1 MVLIQQDPT
10 HVLRISKLTDYA
22 TVILAHLAEAERDG
36 ADVRAGG
43 AARPATA
50 RVDEQDAR
58 LTAAEIAAAVGIGV
72 PTVSKV
78 LKELQRAGLVV
89 STRGARG
96 GYALARPADAISAA
110 DIIDAVEGP
119 VGLTECATHPGTC
132 GLESNCRVGR
142 SWQRV
147 NVAIRR
153 ALYDVKLTQLA
164 GRDGSAIPTPELAAV
179 LVSNIGVRAR
189 A

>member
-1 MVLIQQDPT
+1 MVLIERRP
-10 HVLRISKLTDYA
+10 VLRISKLTDYA
-22 TVILAHLAEAERDG
+22 TVILAHLAEAERAG
-36 ADVRAGG
+36 ARPDASAG
-43 AARPATA
+43 AA
-50 RVDEQDAR
+50 DDASTR
-58 LTAAEIAAAVGIGV
+58 LTAAEVAAAIGIGV

-78 LKELQRAGLVV
+78 LKELQRAGLVA

-96 GYALARPADAISAA
+96 GYSLARSADTISAA

-119 VGLTECATHPGTC
+119 VGLTECSTHPGTC
-132 GLESNCRVGR
+132 ELEGSCRVGR

-164 GRDGSAIPTPELAAV
+164 GRDSTAIAPPDLAAV
-179 LVSNIGVRAR
+179 LVSNIGVRVR